1 MLCVLFIFI
10 ISPST
15 SLPRVARFVYFDG
28 ALGSHR
34 TRNEMSISCR
44 VFQLK
49 FNAKNQQHQVF
60 NQLFW
65 NAFSCGNEKSMF
77 SLVFCSNKKKT
88 VPSYQ
93 LIEIWIWKGTLKL
106 ADLTSDKRRER
117 KNSLL
122 FFSNIF
128 IVLFSHRCSLFGLDA
143 CRVFLLLRL
152 MFVKHLT
159 QATVACFSLLF
170 SFHLSIVI
178 VLRSLPW
185 HFDDQQQLYCYHFLG
200 PRWSENGNSGENGCL
215 YIGMFYHFHRLFYF
229 TFFFACCCLFA

>member
-77 SLVFCSNKKKT
+77 SCFRWFFVQTKKNSPIISIDWNMNLKGHTQTGRSNQWQTKRKKKQFIIFFQHFYR
-88 VPSYQ
+88 SFF
-93 LIEIWIWKGTLKL
+93 
-106 ADLTSDKRRER
+106 S
-117 KNSLL
+117 SLL
-122 FFSNIF
+122 IVWFGCLSCFFYCF
-128 IVLFSHRCSLFGLDA
+128 VLCLLSISHKLLWPVSLSFSHFTYR
-143 CRVFLLLRL
+143 LLLYCAL
-152 MFVKHLT
+152 CHGILT
-159 QATVACFSLLF
+159 TS
-170 SFHLSIVI
+170 SSSIVTI
-178 VLRSLPW
+178 
-185 HFDDQQQLYCYHFLG
+185 F
-200 PRWSENGNSGENGCL
+200 
-215 YIGMFYHFHRLFYF
+215 
-229 TFFFACCCLFA
+229 

>member
-65 NAFSCGNEKSMF
+65 IVFSCGNEKSMF
-77 SLVFCSNKKKT
+77 SLFFFCSIKKT

-117 KNSLL
+117 KTVYYFFPTFLSFFFLIVAHCLVWMLVVFFYCFVLCLLSISHKLLWPVSLS
-122 FFSNIF
+122 FPHFTY
-128 IVLFSHRCSLFGLDA
+128 R
-143 CRVFLLLRL
+143 LLLYCAL
-152 MFVKHLT
+152 CHGILT
-159 QATVACFSLLF
+159 TS
-170 SFHLSIVI
+170 SSSIVTI
-178 VLRSLPW
+178 
-185 HFDDQQQLYCYHFLG
+185 F
-200 PRWSENGNSGENGCL
+200 
-215 YIGMFYHFHRLFYF
+215 
-229 TFFFACCCLFA
+229 

>member
-1 MLCVLFIFI
+1 MQRTNNTKYLINCFELCFPAETKNQCFRCFFLFNQKNSPI
-10 ISPST
+10 ISI
-15 SLPRVARFVYFDG
+15 DW
-28 ALGSHR
+28 
-34 TRNEMSISCR
+34 NMN
-44 VFQLK
+44 LK
-49 FNAKNQQHQVF
+49 GHTQTGRSNQWQ
-60 NQLFW
+60 
-65 NAFSCGNEKSMF
+65 
-77 SLVFCSNKKKT
+77 T
-88 VPSYQ
+88 
-93 LIEIWIWKGTLKL
+93 
-106 ADLTSDKRRER
+106 KRK